1 MRAGDTGS
9 RNRSAP
15 APRPASERPG
25 ESSPTMPV
33 VGTEFARTVERL
45 RETRPTLLVLAG
57 PVLGARLALSGA
69 PTVFGRSPDC
79 DVTLPDE
86 GISSRHFEIALGP
99 DGRFVVRDLG
109 STNGTLVNGERI
121 AGERTLE
128 PGDRLLAGHTPMRF
142 LLYTPVEDELLNE
155 LEARAL
161 QDPLTGLFNRRY
173 FEQRVVQELQF
184 ANRHAAMLA
193 LAILDIDHFKAV
205 NDGWGHP
212 VGDRLLLE
220 LGSYL
225 RGCVRTEDVVVR
237 HGGEEFSI
245 LMRETDETGARVT
258 AERLRTGVEAFPFV
272 QSGNRI
278 PITVSIGVAVARGRK
293 GLLAAQLVEAA
304 DLQLYR
310 AKHEGRNR
318 VCCIVVEPPPNPA
331 TGC

>member
-1 MRAGDTGS
+1 MTSNEGS
-9 RNRSAP
+9 RRDPGAG
-15 APRPASERPG
+15 APRPSSEGPA
-25 ESSPTMPV
+25 ESSRTLPIV
-33 VGTEFARTVERL
+33 DTEFARTVERL

-69 PTVFGRSPDC
+69 PTVFGRSPEC

-86 GISSRHFEIALGP
+86 GISSRHFEIRLGP

-109 STNGTLVNGERI
+109 STNGTLINGERI
-121 AGERTLE
+121 SGERRLE
-128 PGDRLLAGHTPMRF
+128 PGDRLLVGHTPMRF
-142 LLYTPVEDELLNE
+142 LLYTPAEDDLLDE
-155 LEARAL
+155 MEARAL

-173 FEQRVVQELQF
+173 FEQRLVQELQF

-220 LGSYL
+220 VGSYL
-225 RGCVRTEDVVVR
+225 RGCVRAEDVVAR

-245 LMRETDETGARVT
+245 LMRETDEAGARAT
-258 AERLRTGVEAFPFV
+258 AERLRAGIEAFPFA

-278 PITVSIGVAVARGRK
+278 PITVSIGVAVVRGRK

-304 DLQLYR
+304 DVQLYR

-318 VCCIVVEPPPNPA
+318 VSCVSV
-331 TGC
+331 

>member
-1 MRAGDTGS
+1 
-9 RNRSAP
+9 
-15 APRPASERPG
+15 
-25 ESSPTMPV
+25 MPLV
-33 VGTEFARTVERL
+33 DTEFARTVERL

-69 PTVFGRSPDC
+69 PTVFGRAPEC

-86 GISSRHFEIALGP
+86 GISSRHFEIRLGA

-121 AGERTLE
+121 AGERRLE
-128 PGDRLLAGHTPMRF
+128 PGDRLLAGRTPLRF

-184 ANRHAAMLA
+184 ANRHATTLA

-245 LMRETDETGARVT
+245 LMREADEAGARAT
-258 AERLRTGVEAFPFV
+258 AERLRAGIEAFPFV

-310 AKHEGRNR
+310 AKREGRNR
-318 VCCIVVEPPPNPA
+318 VCCTALEAAPDVA